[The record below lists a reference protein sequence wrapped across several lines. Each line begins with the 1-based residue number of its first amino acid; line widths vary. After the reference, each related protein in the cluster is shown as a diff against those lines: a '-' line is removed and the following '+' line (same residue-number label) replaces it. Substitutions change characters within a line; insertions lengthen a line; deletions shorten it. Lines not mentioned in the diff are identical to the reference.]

1 MKKLQIKLL
10 YLALLLIAGTMMQAC
25 DDNKSY
31 AELLESE
38 RKAVNWYLSNYRV
51 SATLPEDGKFEV
63 GENAPFYRMNGD
75 GTVYMRVLN
84 PGSETSKPKKGDTI
98 YFLFMR
104 SNINT
109 MYSNRS
115 LEGSWSGNAEDMN
128 SAVNGTNFI
137 YGNTVLPS
145 TTQYGTGL
153 QVPLDY
159 LGYDCEVDLVI
170 KSTEGFSSDISNC
183 IAYIYHIRYF
193 KAEY

>member
-1 MKKLQIKLL
+1 MIKAAFRFISILILGAFAASLQS
-10 YLALLLIAGTMMQAC
+10 C

-31 AELLESE
+31 AELLEAE
-38 RKAVNWYLSNYRV
+38 TKAVNWYLSNFKV
-51 SATLPEDGKFEV
+51 SASIPEDGVFEC
-63 GENAPFYRMNGD
+63 GPDAPFYRMNGE
-75 GTVYMRVLN
+75 GTVYMRVID
-84 PGSETSKPKKGDTI
+84 PGSQTVRPKKGDTI

-109 MYSNRS
+109 MYSSRS

-128 SAVNGTNFI
+128 SSVNGTNFI

-153 QVPLDY
+153 QIPLNY

-183 IAYIYHIRYF
+183 IPYIFNIRYF